1 MQYCLSYPEIL
12 AQSIGNIAPTMIAAV
27 NIALVFA
34 TTGNGTWFAFL
45 IATIGVVLVS
55 LCIKP
60 FARLSLL
67 LVRCMFTLLGA

>member
-1 MQYCLSYPEIL
+1 
-12 AQSIGNIAPTMIAAV
+12 MIAAV